1 MDIKMNAKTNDIAE
15 LSRTVANGV
24 KNACGEKDAFRL
36 SDKKGVHLTANK
48 KKKTLDVS
56 VRIDVRLGTN
66 IPQTAWDIQKAVE
79 KELKPKLIPGK
90 EGGLKLGKINVT
102 IENVN

>member
-1 MDIKMNAKTNDIAE
+1 MDIKMNAKANDMDE
-15 LSRTVANGV
+15 LSRTVSDGL
-24 KNACGEKDAFRL
+24 KNACGEEDAFRL
-36 SDKKGVHLTANK
+36 SDKKGIRLTANK

-66 IPQTAWDIQKAVE
+66 IPQTAWDIQKAIE
-79 KELKPKLIPGK
+79 KELKPKLESGE
-90 EGGLKLGKINVT
+90 EGGTKLGEINVT